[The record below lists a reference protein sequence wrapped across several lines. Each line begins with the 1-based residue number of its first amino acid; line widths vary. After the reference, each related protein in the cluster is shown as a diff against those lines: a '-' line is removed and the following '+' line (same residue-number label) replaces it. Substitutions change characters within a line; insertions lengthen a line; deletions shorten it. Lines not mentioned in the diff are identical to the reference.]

1 MMHNNNSS
9 SVRSSYNHFSSSPP
23 TFQVNNFNTD
33 LFDCFEDFASCMDV
47 TLCLSCHISAQYHM
61 LRHHQPW
68 VDMTLA
74 IPLCMA
80 NIVCLG
86 TPTSCFAIHTRKLA
100 RGRMH
105 LFHES
110 GHEGCCI
117 ACWCAPCSFCQ
128 VYREMSLRNMWP
140 GGVLVDT
147 PYCKPGLNMSVTA
160 PPSPLRMSEAPSWD
174 QHPDADH
181 LFHHHR
187 NMHHVIPE
195 GHPPS
200 PLLASPIS
208 MHHSAIL
215 GYPLYEP
222 LQLQSKS
229 SCRSNKDG
237 EVRSAPTPPL
247 PIASPRK

>member
-1 MMHNNNSS
+1 MH
-9 SVRSSYNHFSSSPP
+9 SSYHHASPP
-23 TFQVNNFNTD
+23 PFRVNNFNTD
-33 LFDCFEDFASCMDV
+33 LFDCCEDFASCMDV
-47 TLCLSCHISAQYHM
+47 TLCLACHISAQYHM
-61 LRHHQPW
+61 LRHQQPR

-86 TPTSCFAIHTRKLA
+86 SPTSCFAIHTRSLA
-100 RGRMH
+100 RARMH

-128 VYREMSLRNMWP
+128 VYREMSIRHMWP
-140 GGVLVDT
+140 GGVLVDV
-147 PYCKPGLNMSVTA
+147 PYCKPGLIMSATA
-160 PPSPLRMSEAPSWD
+160 PPSPLRMCDATSWD
-174 QHPDADH
+174 GGLPDYLCSH
-181 LFHHHR
+181 Q

-200 PLLASPIS
+200 PLLASPMS
-208 MHHSAIL
+208 MHQSSIL

-222 LQLQSKS
+222 LTLHSKS
-229 SCRSNKDG
+229 PYRDHEGKQSP
-237 EVRSAPTPPL
+237 PTL
-247 PIASPRK
+247 PIASPRTGGF